1 MKRESV
7 AQQQGMFPEERQEW
21 KAVGERRWLPQK
33 EFQSKARIKWFVK
46 RLEDDKRISKTW
58 RGKQFLVFLLIEWR
72 KREKKKKK
80 KQSWRRNG
88 IKHPGPFSRSL
99 FMVVKGMLLPLML
112 QSLHRFQFWS
122 WKMSLQHL
130 LPHVL
135 FLTSWKN
142 HYFFISFSSAS
153 LLSPLLSFFYRDDD
167 SGIIACCPH
176 QLCMC
181 LWGKLLH
188 NKKERKRWKRRDEK
202 QGEERAFLFHHE
214 SPVDDESKSD
224 ACKTSSSIGIELL
237 FHFFSSS
244 SFFTRFSRS
253 KVNVLTGGV
262 LTRGQ
267 ARKWK
272 SEREWNH
279 SM

>member
-1 MKRESV
+1 MASSEGVSIKSKNKMIRQKTWRRQKNQQNMKRETVLSFSFDWV
-7 AQQQGMFPEERQEW
+7 KKER
-21 KAVGERRWLPQK
+21 
-33 EFQSKARIKWFVK
+33 
-46 RLEDDKRISKTW
+46 
-58 RGKQFLVFLLIEWR
+58 
-72 KREKKKKK
+72 KKKKK

-272 SEREWNH
+272 SERESNH